1 MPQRAAELADA
12 LGLDDDELCAIFDAD
27 PIAVISGE
35 LEQRPELDVLLALLA
50 EPREAVGPAVLRRW
64 VRQRGPSGRPVD
76 LLLGRDFAGFEA
88 AVETL
93 RERGFVL
100 RGGG

>member
-1 MPQRAAELADA
+1 MTARAAELADL

-27 PIAVISGE
+27 PLEIISGE
-35 LEQRPELDVLLALLA
+35 LETRPELDILLALLA
-50 EPREAVGPAVLRRW
+50 GPREATGPAVLRRW
-64 VRQRGPSGRPVD
+64 TRQQGPRGRPIE
-76 LLLGRDFAGFEA
+76 LLLARDFAGFEA

-93 RERGFVL
+93 RDRGFVL